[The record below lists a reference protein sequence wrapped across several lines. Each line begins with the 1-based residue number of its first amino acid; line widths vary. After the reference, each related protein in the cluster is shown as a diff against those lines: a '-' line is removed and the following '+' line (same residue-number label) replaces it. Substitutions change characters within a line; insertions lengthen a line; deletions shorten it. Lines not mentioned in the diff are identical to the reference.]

1 MPGLACRVL
10 SEQWTRLL
18 QRAGVLPRST
28 DNVEGIWLAVLVFI
42 KDSQL
47 TLNSFFAL
55 KSVTVT
61 FQGETLIFLFLVN
74 PSPHLLRRSETPC
87 LSLLESSFLLLK
99 MTPFLCILA
108 PVGVS
113 CTHPHGPCLVKSICW
128 VPAEVKGSWPRIMGA
143 LQKDPHEK
151 NHLPSVC
158 ATSGGIPAK
167 LCSYW
172 IEFWGGVSPLNAFS

>member
-1 MPGLACRVL
+1 MPGLACKVL

-18 QRAGVLPRST
+18 QRAGVLPGST

-61 FQGETLIFLFLVN
+61 FQGETLIFLFLIN
-74 PSPHLLRRSETPC
+74 PSPYLLRRSETPC

-108 PVGVS
+108 PVGSPTPIHVDS
-113 CTHPHGPCLVKSICW
+113 AWGKGICW
-128 VPAEVKGSWPRIMGA
+128 VPAEVKSSWPQIMGA

-167 LCSYW
+167 SCSYW
-172 IEFWGGVSPLNAFS
+172 IEFWGGGSPLNVFS